1 MIKRAICFLMT
12 FVMVFG
18 LLPVSSLAEE
28 EFISYP
34 VELKTKDS
42 DFIRNCKLEVKF
54 SDSGIAMA
62 KFDDLCDLL
71 DLESRVVSDLYYVCR
86 KKGLVTGTEPEN
98 PVGDEED
105 RVLNRYQLVF
115 LDGAKN
121 AVQLNCIFGS
131 QGIPLIESPMKI
143 NGSLYVPLASFVR
156 LNNGYVRVDNN
167 KIILTQP
174 HETVTDIL
182 GWEENRS
189 LWGKYFFDPIECIKE
204 KSEFLGKNPA
214 KVVYIWDGIYEAFHD
229 IFDAIFTLN
238 FSGLDEIYSGDYAI
252 SYGEVMAQTICSK
265 TSDELVGIEEKK
277 EFGKLSIDAMQAF
290 TDMVAESS
298 GDVIKDLEFRS
309 EYIFS
314 EMLNKNIAMESGF
327 DQIGELADR
336 IGKQRSEQA
345 FYKALSS
352 KALMR
357 SAGAA
362 FCIFS
367 SYCSITNELDRISN
381 YDIDAMSRYIR
392 ISQNKNTEI
401 EAVKVRKGLEDKV
414 EWLSSMR
421 YSTFSDKLTDAV
433 VNELESLAWDDIGNN
448 VSMAVSMF
456 PKGKALS
463 GGLTYK
469 AIGLLWDL
477 ADVVIDN
484 TFGDLGKA
492 KIAIN
497 LCMLIDSVK
506 QTYLKDDSSGQ
517 DKYDNRLALIYVY
530 LKSCYASRDLI
541 LDESYAKFKRHC
553 PRCKNILAYN
563 DVKCSK
569 CGKCDKETD
578 YHNEDS
584 GYYNFF
590 ADDLAIEEKLGAL
603 LGKLTTTTDMGT
615 DQKLIDGLK
624 PFDSY
629 FSKKL
634 SEVDLNSVSDSNN
647 AVVVSDG
654 ASTYAIKNDGT
665 LWAWGYTGDGRL
677 GDGTTQYRETPVKIM
692 DGVHT
697 VSMGYG
703 YTFAIKNDGSLWGW
717 GINQDGQLGDGTT
730 NNRYQPIY
738 ILDDASQIVT
748 SGGFYYNRSYVIK
761 RDGTLWGWGYNED
774 GSLGDGTLIN
784 RLSPVFILNDVVS
797 IHTTGG
803 FHGVCY
809 QCFAVRSDGSLFG
822 WGASAYHESFPELDS
837 MFNASLQ
844 DWFNNNKEWI
854 GLDNL
859 QQALD
864 RVCFVLGNGT
874 SESSHSPIFITDN
887 VKTINTID
895 RKGTTFHL
903 GEEATFEG
911 ITYFIIK
918 EDNSLWAWGR
928 NGGLLGDGTIEDKLS
943 PVPIMSNVK
952 EIKTTP
958 GLWID
963 AKAVLCQKEDNS
975 LWSWGSDDLTGT
987 GKREL
992 APVKV
997 FDKILHF
1004 DVNDYQAF
1012 VVDLSGV
1019 VWGWGQNILDWMPI
1033 GVDSNEQVHT
1043 PVPITDS
1050 AVTVY
1055 TQYNYFGTGADD
1067 VTYTY
1072 ILKSDS
1078 SLWGWGATSSDWY
1091 EDRSLGIGPIGCLGD
1106 GTKLPRNTPVHIID
1120 GVYKVLQLW
1129 RIRLIILNDGSLWQW
1144 GEYGERYGTYVES
1157 PIKMLDRVM
1166 L

>member
-42 DFIRNCKLEVKF
+42 EFIRNCKLEVKF

-327 DQIGELADR
+327 DQIGKLADR

-553 PRCKNILAYN
+553 PGCKNILAYN

-590 ADDLAIEEKLGAL
+590 ADDLAVEEKLGAL

-634 SEVDLNSVSDSNN
+634 SEVDLIADSDSDNP
-647 AVVVSDG
+647 SDIIDADSQYHTPEG
-654 ASTYAIKNDGT
+654 YNDHDYQMIVRFLEQKNKNGIKNGNILCVDSNAYSPLDPKTWEIITDEYEGIY
-665 LWAWGYTGDGRL
+665 WTGGNNSRITWIDL
-677 GDGTTQYRETPVKIM
+677 EHSDV
-692 DGVHT
+692 
-697 VSMGYG
+697 YG
-703 YTFAIKNDGSLWGW
+703 YLDLNGFSELQTL
-717 GINQDGQLGDGTT
+717 
-730 NNRYQPIY
+730 Y
-738 ILDDASQIVT
+738 IPKT
-748 SGGFYYNRSYVIK
+748 S
-761 RDGTLWGWGYNED
+761 
-774 GSLGDGTLIN
+774 IN
-784 RLSPVFILNDVVS
+784 RLNICGCDKL
-797 IHTTGG
+797 
-803 FHGVCY
+803 Y
-809 QCFAVRSDGSLFG
+809 L
-822 WGASAYHESFPELDS
+822 
-837 MFNASLQ
+837 LQ
-844 DWFNNNKEWI
+844 MEDTFV
-854 GLDNL
+854 DNL
-859 QQALD
+859 IWKNTSKNMQITLFSTDGGAISVSSECEQGDISNPFETTITHWYSVAKANPGH
-864 RVCFVLGNGT
+864 VFLGWFDEKGNHI
-874 SESSHSPIFITDN
+874 SNESHYEFFSGVIGITEGGCPPPE
-887 VKTINTID
+887 NTIV
-895 RKGTTFHL
+895 
-903 GEEATFEG
+903 
-911 ITYFIIK
+911 
-918 EDNSLWAWGR
+918 N
-928 NGGLLGDGTIEDKLS
+928 
-943 PVPIMSNVK
+943 
-952 EIKTTP
+952 
-958 GLWID
+958 
-963 AKAVLCQKEDNS
+963 
-975 LWSWGSDDLTGT
+975 LTA
-987 GKREL
+987 R
-992 APVKV
+992 
-997 FDKILHF
+997 F
-1004 DVNDYQAF
+1004 
-1012 VVDLSGV
+1012 S
-1019 VWGWGQNILDWMPI
+1019 
-1033 GVDSNEQVHT
+1033 
-1043 PVPITDS
+1043 
-1050 AVTVY
+1050 
-1055 TQYNYFGTGADD
+1055 
-1067 VTYTY
+1067 
-1072 ILKSDS
+1072 
-1078 SLWGWGATSSDWY
+1078 
-1091 EDRSLGIGPIGCLGD
+1091 
-1106 GTKLPRNTPVHIID
+1106 
-1120 GVYKVLQLW
+1120 
-1129 RIRLIILNDGSLWQW
+1129 
-1144 GEYGERYGTYVES
+1144 
-1157 PIKMLDRVM
+1157 
-1166 L
+1166 

>member
-12 FVMVFG
+12 FIMVFG
-18 LLPVSSLAEE
+18 LIPVSSLAEE

-238 FSGLDEIYSGDYAI
+238 FSGLDEIYSGNYAI

-327 DQIGELADR
+327 DQIGKLADR

-553 PRCKNILAYN
+553 PGCKNILAYN

-665 LWAWGYTGDGRL
+665 LWAWGDNECGHLGDGTTEERHSPVKIMEDVKSVDFGWYSVYAIKNDGTLWAWGRNGNGRLGDGTMEERHSPVKIMEDVESISADDAVYAIKNDGTLWAFGNNEYGQLGDGTTEERHSPVKIMEDVKSVDYGGWTAYAIKNDGTLWAWGYNGKGQLGDGTTEERHSPVKIMEDVKSVDYGKWNAYAIKNDGTLWAWGDNGHGQLGDGTTEERHSPVKIMEGVKSVDCGSFAAYAIKNDGTLWAWGDNGFGRL
-677 GDGTTQYRETPVKIM
+677 GDGTTEERHSPVKIM
-692 DGVHT
+692 EDVKS
-697 VSMGYG
+697 VDAFFAAY
-703 YTFAIKNDGSLWGW
+703 AIKNDGTLWAW
-717 GINQDGQLGDGTT
+717 GYNGDGQLGDGTT
-730 NNRYQPIY
+730 EERHSPVKIMEDVKPLGRYDY
-738 ILDDASQIVT
+738 A
-748 SGGFYYNRSYVIK
+748 IK
-761 RDGTLWGWGYNED
+761 NDGTLWGAAWRWNHRGQVFSRLYNE
-774 GSLGDGTLIN
+774 
-784 RLSPVFILNDVVS
+784 
-797 IHTTGG
+797 
-803 FHGVCY
+803 
-809 QCFAVRSDGSLFG
+809 
-822 WGASAYHESFPELDS
+822 
-837 MFNASLQ
+837 
-844 DWFNNNKEWI
+844 
-854 GLDNL
+854 
-859 QQALD
+859 LD
-864 RVCFVLGNGT
+864 R
-874 SESSHSPIFITDN
+874 
-887 VKTINTID
+887 
-895 RKGTTFHL
+895 
-903 GEEATFEG
+903 
-911 ITYFIIK
+911 
-918 EDNSLWAWGR
+918 
-928 NGGLLGDGTIEDKLS
+928 
-943 PVPIMSNVK
+943 
-952 EIKTTP
+952 
-958 GLWID
+958 
-963 AKAVLCQKEDNS
+963 
-975 LWSWGSDDLTGT
+975 
-987 GKREL
+987 
-992 APVKV
+992 
-997 FDKILHF
+997 
-1004 DVNDYQAF
+1004 
-1012 VVDLSGV
+1012 
-1019 VWGWGQNILDWMPI
+1019 
-1033 GVDSNEQVHT
+1033 
-1043 PVPITDS
+1043 
-1050 AVTVY
+1050 
-1055 TQYNYFGTGADD
+1055 
-1067 VTYTY
+1067 
-1072 ILKSDS
+1072 
-1078 SLWGWGATSSDWY
+1078 
-1091 EDRSLGIGPIGCLGD
+1091 
-1106 GTKLPRNTPVHIID
+1106 
-1120 GVYKVLQLW
+1120 
-1129 RIRLIILNDGSLWQW
+1129 LN
-1144 GEYGERYGTYVES
+1144 
-1157 PIKMLDRVM
+1157 K
-1166 L
+1166 

>member
-12 FVMVFG
+12 FIMVFG
-18 LLPVSSLAEE
+18 LIPVSSLAEE

-327 DQIGELADR
+327 DQIGKLADR

-553 PRCKNILAYN
+553 PGCKNILAYN

-590 ADDLAIEEKLGAL
+590 ADDLAVEEKLGAL

-634 SEVDLNSVSDSNN
+634 SEVDTNVTDALIPDEAVMWNGHYYMLIDRSMTWSDAKAFCEKSGGFLATINSDAEQKFISDLLEKGSKNLYWVGYFKEDSEWLWVDGEESTCYRTWDSNGTDYSSDKNADVCEIYAKPNNGFEIGDWKNTYEKGGSQSFYELKNTGFICEWSSEYYELWMDFIDIKGWRNYDFWEDFLEEQKEWNENWCDNEIEYRIVDIDNDSIPELILSIINIFIFQPDYEVTVWKLNGRAEINLIEWKIQDNSQTEIVKNFEHAPAVGSVGYSNRFN
-647 AVVVSDG
+647 AVVFSTRGFGGGEYSAIYYTIDDG
-654 ASTYAIKNDGT
+654 YLIHKYY
-665 LWAWGYTGDGRL
+665 LY
-677 GDGTTQYRETPVKIM
+677 V
-692 DGVHT
+692 
-697 VSMGYG
+697 
-703 YTFAIKNDGSLWGW
+703 
-717 GINQDGQLGDGTT
+717 
-730 NNRYQPIY
+730 
-738 ILDDASQIVT
+738 ASQFEEYEDT
-748 SGGFYYNRSYVIK
+748 SYFKDCITG
-761 RDGTLWGWGYNED
+761 NEKK
-774 GSLGDGTLIN
+774 
-784 RLSPVFILNDVVS
+784 LSR
-797 IHTTGG
+797 
-803 FHGVCY
+803 
-809 QCFAVRSDGSLFG
+809 AE
-822 WGASAYHESFPELDS
+822 ASEYL
-837 MFNASLQ
+837 
-844 DWFNNNKEWI
+844 
-854 GLDNL
+854 
-859 QQALD
+859 
-864 RVCFVLGNGT
+864 R
-874 SESSHSPIFITDN
+874 
-887 VKTINTID
+887 
-895 RKGTTFHL
+895 
-903 GEEATFEG
+903 
-911 ITYFIIK
+911 
-918 EDNSLWAWGR
+918 EDNISMVSL
-928 NGGLLGDGTIEDKLS
+928 KL
-943 PVPIMSNVK
+943 
-952 EIKTTP
+952 
-958 GLWID
+958 
-963 AKAVLCQKEDNS
+963 
-975 LWSWGSDDLTGT
+975 
-987 GKREL
+987 
-992 APVKV
+992 
-997 FDKILHF
+997 H
-1004 DVNDYQAF
+1004 DY
-1012 VVDLSGV
+1012 
-1019 VWGWGQNILDWMPI
+1019 
-1033 GVDSNEQVHT
+1033 
-1043 PVPITDS
+1043 TD
-1050 AVTVY
+1050 
-1055 TQYNYFGTGADD
+1055 
-1067 VTYTY
+1067 
-1072 ILKSDS
+1072 
-1078 SLWGWGATSSDWY
+1078 
-1091 EDRSLGIGPIGCLGD
+1091 
-1106 GTKLPRNTPVHIID
+1106 
-1120 GVYKVLQLW
+1120 
-1129 RIRLIILNDGSLWQW
+1129 
-1144 GEYGERYGTYVES
+1144 
-1157 PIKMLDRVM
+1157 
-1166 L
+1166 